1 LHQKLL
7 VVVEVVVTEVVLAEV
22 VVVGVVI
29 DAVVLAIVEMVK
41 QMKLYMQLK
50 TKNKMVKS

>member
-7 VVVEVVVTEVVLAEV
+7 VVVEVVVANIVLV
-22 VVVGVVI
+22 RVVI
-29 DAVVLAIVEMVK
+29 DIVVLAILVIAK

-50 TKNKMVKS
+50 TKNKMAKS

>member
-1 LHQKLL
+1 M
-7 VVVEVVVTEVVLAEV
+7 VVTEVVLAEV